1 MNIKVELTFSSEQEL
16 LAFFARAAG
25 SPALTVHAPAPAA
38 PAEAPKPE
46 AKKTKPAPAAAP
58 VEPAPAPAPAV
69 QEAAPA
75 VPPTSPPVAV
85 SSDPPA
91 PAASAPAEQPKAA
104 PAPAAP
110 VKYED
115 SGIPSAV
122 PTYLGKPGSDGYDA
136 RRTALVGLLGKYGV
150 ASAKLL
156 PPEKYAD
163 FLADMKAL

>member
-25 SPALTVHAPAPAA
+25 SPALTVPAPEV
-38 PAEAPKPE
+38 AEATKPE

-75 VPPTSPPVAV
+75 VPPTSPPAAV
-85 SSDPPA
+85 SSDPPV
-91 PAASAPAEQPKAA
+91 PAASAPVEQPKAA
-104 PAPAAP
+104 PVPAAP

-122 PTYLGKPGSDGYDA
+122 PAYLGKPGSDGYDA

-150 ASAKLL
+150 TSAKLL

-163 FLADMKAL
+163 FLTDLKAL